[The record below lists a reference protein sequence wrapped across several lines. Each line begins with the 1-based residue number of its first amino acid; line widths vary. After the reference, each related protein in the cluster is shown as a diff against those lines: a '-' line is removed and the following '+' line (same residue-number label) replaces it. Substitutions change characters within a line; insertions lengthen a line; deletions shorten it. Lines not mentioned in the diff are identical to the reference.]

1 MNTAMT
7 DEEILFAFTN
17 AIQPARR
24 ALLQVV
30 TRAVEQTGLSPSLA
44 MAVLLSSRR
53 GRDASQKDIAQ
64 ELGVHP
70 AALVRTLD
78 QAEELGLLSRVSSPT
93 DRRSKEI
100 VLTEEGERIAGRMER
115 DLNEMRVKVLGD
127 LPMGDLKIATR
138 MLRILEERSAA
149 FLEEVREVR

>member
-1 MNTAMT
+1 MT
-7 DEEILFAFTN
+7 TEETLFAFTN

-30 TRAVEQTGLSPSLA
+30 SRATEQTGLSPSLA

-53 GRDASQKDIAQ
+53 GRHVSQKDLAQ

-78 QAEELGLLSRVSSPT
+78 QAEEQGLLTRVNSPT

-100 VLTEEGERIAGRMER
+100 ELSDEGKRLAARMEQ
-115 DLNEMRVKVLGD
+115 DLNDMRVKILGD
-127 LPMGDLKIATR
+127 LPLDEVEIATR
-138 MLRILEERSAA
+138 MLRVLEERSAA
-149 FLEEVREVR
+149 YVQEGRGN